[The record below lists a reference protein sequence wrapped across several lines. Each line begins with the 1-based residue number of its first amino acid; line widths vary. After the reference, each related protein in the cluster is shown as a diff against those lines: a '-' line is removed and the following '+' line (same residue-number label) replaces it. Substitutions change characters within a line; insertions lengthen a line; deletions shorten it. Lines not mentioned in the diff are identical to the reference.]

1 MAKGDTFF
9 LRTTVTTSAQV
20 YQSDNIDI
28 SAYTDP
34 ARGRVLVVDK
44 AFITFGTDGNG
55 PIVPADV
62 TAMGSTNAK
71 NITRSCGAQVCS
83 EKQTT
88 LQEVSN
94 NSLFARS
101 NLYAT
106 AGNLEVAA
114 GTFTTDPALKMLSIQ
129 DSMNPAEF
137 VGGFIVPTDA
147 IHCGINTTG
156 AWAAEIDVGF
166 LFEVHTEKLSLQR
179 IQELLVSLTAN

>member
-9 LRTTVTTSAQV
+9 LRTTLE
-20 YQSDNIDI
+20 SDGTNYVSDDIDI

-34 ARGRVLVVDK
+34 ARGRVLVVDR
-44 AFITFGTDGNG
+44 AFITFSTNGQG
-55 PIVPADV
+55 PIVAADV
-62 TAMGSTNAK
+62 VSGSGTGQKALA
-71 NITRSCGAQVCS
+71 AQACS

-88 LQEVSN
+88 LVEMKN

-101 NLYAT
+101 NIY
-106 AGNLEVAA
+106 
-114 GTFTTDPALKMLSIQ
+114 TTVGSANMITMIDQQDAL
-129 DSMNPAEF
+129 NPTTY

-147 IHCGINTTG
+147 IHCGIATG
-156 AWAAEIDVGF
+156 SAWNAELDVGF